1 MSEVIKV
8 NGLNLTREVQAAQTA
23 VTDAEAAQT
32 AAETAR
38 AGAEAAETG
47 AVAAKTGAETA
58 RDEAVAIVIA
68 DADEA
73 MATAIES
80 PGSQTASALSA
91 SIAPRVLDQLELV
104 PTWIK
109 GDSWSGGGGST
120 RDGTLFCDRVV
131 ARNRMLLVSKIMQ
144 SGKRADEILASIES
158 TWTPN
163 VTGLVLIADVML
175 NDVNQFSADD
185 TNGRRTT
192 KEALRSILA
201 NLSAWSV
208 QGTGSA
214 SLFYGPGWTS
224 GTSDGTA
231 GRYVDVAWTGPE
243 AFIRIGC
250 VTGSGATVTITDTST
265 GATVATFSTGNF
277 RTAFNGVVRLSGYSA
292 GSHTVRVSV
301 SAAATVA
308 GVIVP
313 MPAPPLIVWN
323 KPGDVK
329 DAPYQARLDGYRAD
343 CSAVADGFANVVQV
357 DVDEDWDP
365 ATMLLPDLLHLNDLG
380 NLYTA
385 NRVQTELVARL
396 GDGFEQGVNAVTRLD
411 AGTYIPPTPAY
422 TTGSATAPSQ
432 VTGLGATGGQGQ
444 AILTW
449 TRATDGGATLTGYS
463 VQYRVSGSGTWLD
476 APDAAASATGATI
489 TGLSANTYEFRVAA
503 KNPVGTGT
511 YSSTA
516 SAVVAAPPTVHAAD
530 DFNRSDGPVGST
542 SVGSLAWA
550 AQGGSWAIASNKLSM
565 TTVSGSQQ
573 VLLVNTGQ
581 TDGTVQATMSVFQNT
596 GVCIAFNSAGTQG
609 YLVYSDSSGR
619 VTLVKQTASGAYT
632 TLAQSATGVAQA
644 GDAIAIVK
652 NGSSLAVKRNGTQ
665 ILTATDSAYSG
676 TYSGVFNISA
686 VHAQAWDDWSH
697 SNATS

>member
-8 NGLNLTREVQAAQTA
+8 NGLNLTREVQA
-23 VTDAEAAQT
+23 T

-73 MATAIES
+73 MATAIET

-422 TTGSATAPSQ
+422 TTGS
-432 VTGLGATGGQGQ
+432 
-444 AILTW
+444 
-449 TRATDGGATLTGYS
+449 TLTGYS